1 MERKF
6 TVTPLFCK
14 ALTSSEPLT
23 EVQKEKFIANLKGR
37 HLINAE
43 FSLIHINCYIPLVK
57 VDEPDM
63 TSMVAGVL
71 AELIKKADEM
81 KGGVL

>member
-6 TVTPLFCK
+6 TVTPLFSET
-14 ALTSSEPLT
+14 LT
-23 EVQKEKFIANLKGR
+23 
-37 HLINAE
+37 
-43 FSLIHINCYIPLVK
+43 
-57 VDEPDM
+57 M
-63 TSMVAGVL
+63 

>member
-6 TVTPLFCK
+6 TVTPLFSET
-14 ALTSSEPLT
+14 LTTSEPLT
-23 EVQKEKFIANLKGR
+23 EEQKKKLIANLNGQ
-37 HLINAE
+37 HLIDAE
-43 FSLIHINCYIPLVK
+43 FSLIHINCYIPLMK

-63 TSMVAGVL
+63 ASMVAGAF

-81 KGGVL
+81 KGDVL